1 LSSFIFA
8 FFGGKSVAI
17 SEKINYNKN
26 EKGCNKIPGLWI
38 ICMKG
43 GTPMQNAKQLDQWI
57 AEIAKGNT
65 DALAGLYQETS
76 PSVYAYA
83 LSVLKSSH
91 DAEDVLHDCYLSV
104 WTAASSYRSSGKTM
118 AWLLT
123 IAKNLCRKQL
133 RVRSRTETWP
143 EEDWKNSLES
153 AEMTADDKVVLQQCM
168 EVLSDTERQIVVLHA
183 VSGFKHR
190 EIAAYLELP
199 LATVLSKYH
208 RAIKK
213 MKTML

>member
-1 LSSFIFA
+1 
-8 FFGGKSVAI
+8 
-17 SEKINYNKN
+17 
-26 EKGCNKIPGLWI
+26 
-38 ICMKG
+38 MKG
-43 GTPMQNAKQLDQWI
+43 GTPMQNAKQLDRWI
-57 AEIAKGNT
+57 AQIAGGDT
-65 DALAGLYQETS
+65 AALASLYQETS
-76 PSVYAYA
+76 SSVYAYA

-104 WTAASSYRSSGKTM
+104 WTAASSYRSSGKPM

-133 RVRSRTETWP
+133 RDRSRTETWP

-153 AEMTADDKVVLQQCM
+153 AEMTSDDRIVLQQCM
-168 EVLSDTERQIVVLHA
+168 EVLSNTERQIVVLHA